1 MGEFTKRQQQP
12 YRFDTV
18 GSFLRPARLKEARKA
33 YEAGEIDAQALRQ
46 VEDEEIIKLIQKQE
60 EAGLQAVSDG
70 EFRRSW
76 WHYDFMWGLNGIEKR
91 FIDEGGQFHD
101 MKTRAET
108 ASLTSRELDGHKH
121 PFVEDFKFVRDHKSA
136 DREVKQTVPAPA
148 QLLQELLKPHNQ
160 ETTQAFYGEDEHRE
174 LAQAIAKACIDVLE
188 DFAAEGAKVIQFDD
202 CTWGRLVDIH
212 LEDYPE
218 DERQAKA
225 DEKAYLAGLYRYVNN
240 LAIDGAPEGLTIT
253 SHVCRGNYRS
263 HWFGQGGYD
272 SVADE
277 LFAKEHAQAYYLEY
291 DSDRAG
297 GFEPLAKVGDDRLV
311 VLGLITSKTGELE
324 DREAVIKRIH
334 EAAKYIPL
342 DNLCLSPQ
350 CGFSSTEEGNSLT
363 EDQQWE
369 KLALVRSIAEEVWG

>member
-18 GSFLRPARLKEARKA
+18 GSFLRPAHLKEARQA
-33 YEAGEIDAQALRQ
+33 FEAGEIDGQALRQ
-46 VEDEEIIKLIQKQE
+46 VEDEAIIKLIQKQE
-60 EAGLQAVSDG
+60 EAGLKAVSDG

-91 FIDEGGQFHD
+91 YIEEGGQFHD

-108 ASLTSRELDGHKH
+108 ASLTSRELDGHNH

-136 DREVKQTVPAPA
+136 ASEVKQTIPAPA

-160 ETTQAFYGEDEHRE
+160 ASTQAFYGEDEHRE
-174 LAQAIAKACIDVLE
+174 LAQAIAKAYIDVLE
-188 DFAAEGAKVIQFDD
+188 DFAAEGATVVQFDD

-218 DERQAKA
+218 SERQAKA

-277 LFAKEHAQAYYLEY
+277 LFANEHAQAYYLEY

-297 GFEPLAKVGDDRLV
+297 GFEPLAKIGDDRVV

-324 DREAVIKRIH
+324 DRDQVIQRIH

-342 DNLCLSPQ
+342 DKLCLSPQ

-363 EDQQWE
+363 EDQQWA
-369 KLALVRSIAEEVWG
+369 KIALVRSIAEEVWG